1 MLFIRILFLTGP
13 ASNGMK
19 EQIAIIDFG
28 SQYTHLIARRIRQ
41 LGVLAK
47 IYPPTVAFRDLRF
60 AKGIILS
67 GGPQSV
73 FDKTA
78 VKYNPHLFALAV
90 PILGFCYGHQLIA
103 QYFGGLVRAEKTKEY
118 GSASLRKL
126 GSAKLFL
133 GLNRQERIWMS
144 HGDQVV
150 KLPPGFSAIGRT
162 ADCPVAAMA
171 DEKRNIYGLQF
182 HPEVTHTAHGLT
194 ILRNF
199 VFSVCYCQAN
209 WSMSQYYRQLIKEVK
224 KTVGSRRVFLLVSGG
239 VDSSVA
245 FAVLEKTLGKKKVFG
260 LHIDNG
266 FMRLNESKKVAQALG
281 RAGFSDLVV
290 VDASDRFLLA
300 VKGVTDPEVK
310 REIIGRTFLKVKDD
324 IMKQQNFKKPDW
336 VLGQGTIYPDTIE
349 TGGTKHADK
358 IKTHHNRVKEIL
370 KLMELGGLV
379 EPLAEL
385 YKDEVRELGRL
396 LGLPA
401 SLINRQPF
409 PGPGLAIRALCGNG
423 QNSVKSAAAIN
434 KKLRRLAGS
443 KFKTMVLPL
452 QSVGVQGDNRTYRHP
467 ALIAGPIS
475 WSKIHNLSVRITN
488 EVLAVNRV
496 VYLLHPQ
503 KFDAKDLKIKSAYL
517 TSERL
522 NLLRQVD
529 DIVMTEIKRAGLTD
543 EIWQFPVILAPLTL
557 GRGETIILRPVQS
570 KEAMTVNF
578 YPLPQS
584 ILKRLVKKIT
594 AVPGVDLVLYDVTNK
609 PPATIEWE

>member
-1 MLFIRILFLTGP
+1 
-13 ASNGMK
+13 MK
-19 EQIAIIDFG
+19 EQIAILDFG

-47 IYPPTVAFRDLRF
+47 IYLPTVSTTKLQGARGL
-60 AKGIILS
+60 ILS

-73 FDKTA
+73 HDKTA
-78 VKYNPHLFALAV
+78 IKYNSKIFNLGK
-90 PILGFCYGHQLIA
+90 PILGLCYGHQLIA
-103 QYFGGLVRAEKTKEY
+103 QRFGGQVKPGKTKEY
-118 GSASLRKL
+118 GFAEISITGSSRFFSGL
-126 GSAKLFL
+126 GQK
-133 GLNRQERIWMS
+133 EKVWMS
-144 HGDQVV
+144 HGDAVV
-150 KLPPGFSAIGRT
+150 KLPKGFKVIGKT
-162 ADCPVAAMA
+162 FDCPIAAMEN
-171 DEKRNIYGLQF
+171 EKQGIYGLQF
-182 HPEVTHTAHGLT
+182 HPEVAHTKHGLI

-199 VFSVCYCQAN
+199 IFKICNCQPD
-209 WSMSQYYRQLIKEVK
+209 WSMDKYWSQIVKNVK
-224 KTVGSRRVFLLVSGG
+224 KTVGSRNVFLLVSGG
-239 VDSSVA
+239 VDSTVC
-245 FAVLEKTLGKKKVFG
+245 FAILEKILGKKRVFG

-266 FMRLNESKKVAQALG
+266 FMRLGESIQVKKTLAK
-281 RAGFSDLVV
+281 AGFDDLEVINASAKFLAAERSV
-290 VDASDRFLLA
+290 VD
-300 VKGVTDPEVK
+300 PEKK
-310 REIIGRTFLKVKDD
+310 REIIGRTFLKIKDEV
-324 IMKQQNFKKPDW
+324 MKQQKMNQKNW
-336 VLGQGTIYPDTIE
+336 VLAQGTIYPDTIE

-594 AVPGVDLVLYDVTNK
+594 AVPGVD
-609 PPATIEWE
+609 